1 MLNSPRVA
9 YFTMECAVR
18 SDLPSYAGGLGVLAG
33 DTMRAA
39 ADSGLPLIGVTL
51 AHHHGYFQQRLTP
64 DGRQLE
70 TPSDW
75 RVCDACERLNPG
87 VAVEIDGRLVR
98 IAAWRYPIVGLDGNT
113 ARVLFLDTD
122 LDENA
127 PEDRVLTNDLYGD
140 GPSYRLSQE
149 VVLGIGGVRMLRALD
164 YSDVQTFHMNEG
176 HAALLGLEL
185 LTERLDER
193 GLSQA
198 TGADISAMRR
208 QCVFTTHTPVP
219 AGQDRFSQELVARI
233 LGRRRTDLLEEM
245 GAFVAGELNM
255 TDLALRSSHY
265 VNGVG
270 MKHGEV
276 STGMYPNYPIA
287 AISNGVHAATWTCA
301 PMQELFSRYIP
312 PWRRDNLYLRYAV
325 GIPITEIMEAHRQAK
340 SALLQR
346 VEERTGVALQPKTL
360 TIGFARRATGYK
372 RFELV
377 LEDIGRLVSISQNVG
392 PLQFVFGGKAHPKDE
407 SGRAAIRNVFAAAQ
421 ALEPLVK
428 VVYVEDYDMEW
439 AQYLVSGVDLW
450 LNTPLCPF
458 EASGTSGMKAA
469 MNGVPSLSVLDG
481 WWIEGCLE
489 GFTGWAIG
497 DGESSVPAPHEE
509 AHSLYDQL
517 ERVIVPLFYGK
528 PLAYGAVM
536 RSAISINGSYYNAQR
551 MLHQYV
557 DNAYVPSPALVQD
570 RKVREASVL
579 I

>member
-1 MLNSPRVA
+1 MLNSPKVA

-18 SDLPSYAGGLGVLAG
+18 SDLPSYAGGLGILAG

-39 ADSGLPLIGVTL
+39 ADHGLPLIGVTL

-64 DGRQLE
+64 EGRQIE
-70 TPSDW
+70 TPSEW
-75 RVCDACERLNPG
+75 RVCDACERLDPG
-87 VAVEIDGRLVR
+87 IAVEVDGRVVR

-113 ARVLFLDTD
+113 ATVLFLDTD

-164 YSDVQTFHMNEG
+164 YSEVQTFHMNEG

-193 GLSQA
+193 GLTQA

-208 QCVFTTHTPVP
+208 RCVFTTHTPVP
-219 AGQDRFSQELVARI
+219 AGQDRFPRELAARI
-233 LGRRRTDLLEEM
+233 LGRKRTDLLEAM
-245 GAFVAGELNM
+245 GAFAAGELNM

-276 STGMYPNYPIA
+276 STGMYPNYPIS
-287 AISNGVHAATWTCA
+287 AISNGVHAATWVCA
-301 PMQELFSRYIP
+301 PMQELFSRHIP

-340 SALLQR
+340 SALLER
-346 VEERTGVALQPKTL
+346 VELRTGVALQPKTL

-377 LEDIGRLVSISQNVG
+377 FEDIERLASISQKVG
-392 PLQFVFGGKAHPKDE
+392 PLQLVFGGKAHPKDE

-421 ALEPLVK
+421 ALKPLVE

-450 LNTPLCPF
+450 LNTPLRPF

-489 GFTGWAIG
+489 GVTGWAIG

-557 DNAYVPSPALVQD
+557 DNAYTTQPTALRD
-570 RKVREASVL
+570 RKVEEANLL